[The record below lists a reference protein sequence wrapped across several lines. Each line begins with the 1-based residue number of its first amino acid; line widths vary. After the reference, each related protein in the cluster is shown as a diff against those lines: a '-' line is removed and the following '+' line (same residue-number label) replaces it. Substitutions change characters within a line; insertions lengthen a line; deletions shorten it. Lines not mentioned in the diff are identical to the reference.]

1 MKSTRLKHSSSTQNG
16 SAPFLMDGLVVVT
29 MSMELISADGGAIAI
44 LGGLSQHGPTSEISI
59 PGEIREALASRKAA
73 GLSTTG
79 TITFRIG
86 TQSYNCRAF
95 IIQAN
100 ESAKTP
106 QMLALYMQKDS
117 SVTDAID
124 VVAAQYHLTDREQ
137 EALKGIAI
145 GLTSKEMADRMNIS
159 PNTVKSF
166 LRIIMLKMGAAT
178 RTGIVSKLLEHSNNN
193 HNGKHNGHH
202 NGGHSNLVL

>member
-1 MKSTRLKHSSSTQNG
+1 M
-16 SAPFLMDGLVVVT
+16 
-29 MSMELISADGGAIAI
+29 
-44 LGGLSQHGPTSEISI
+44 
-59 PGEIREALASRKAA
+59 
-73 GLSTTG
+73 
-79 TITFRIG
+79 
-86 TQSYNCRAF
+86 
-95 IIQAN
+95 IQAS
-100 ESAKTP
+100 ETARTP

-193 HNGKHNGHH
+193 YNGKHGGNLNGNQ
-202 NGGHSNLVL
+202 NGTSSF